1 MSELRRTHERTVALM
16 RDFLGKLT
24 GGWAPHVESAVPA
37 DDLLLH
43 MRQAAAPSYGFFLM
57 LAFAAAIAVLGLLGN
72 SAPAIIGAM
81 IIAPLMVPIMSLS
94 YGMVILDRPLILK
107 SAITITIGTIVV
119 VAIAFA
125 SVFLFGMRVMG
136 SEILDRT
143 APTLLDLGVALAA
156 GGAAAFVHTRS
167 SIANSIAGVA
177 IAVAL
182 VPPLAVAG
190 IGLALGRKAV
200 SGTGVPLSAIGL
212 SEGGFDIAIGAF
224 LLFLT
229 NLIGIVA
236 VAIVVFAAQ
245 RYGNWKKASLALG
258 LFVALTLVLVPPL
271 KEAMHQLWV
280 KNRVLRIASLRA
292 AERPSIGRSKI
303 TSVHVT
309 RRNGVLH
316 VRIDGFIVEERLK
329 DMYARVEQIRE
340 IVSADVGEPVG
351 IELNLIPVQMI
362 KIESKSENS
371 KPGADGG

>member
-1 MSELRRTHERTVALM
+1 MALI
-16 RDFLGKLT
+16 RDFLRKLT
-24 GGWAPHVESAVPA
+24 SGWAPHIEEAVPA

-43 MRQAAAPSYGFFLM
+43 MRQAAAPAYGFFLM
-57 LAFAAAIAVLGLLGN
+57 LAFAAAIAVLGLLAN

-107 SAITITIGTIVV
+107 SVITIVVGTIVV

-125 SVFLFGMRVMG
+125 TILLFGMRVMG

-177 IAVAL
+177 VAVAL
-182 VPPLAVAG
+182 VPPLAVTG

-200 SGTGVPLSAIGL
+200 SDSGVSLSVIGL
-212 SEGGFDIAIGAF
+212 SEGGLDIAIGSF

-236 VAIVVFAAQ
+236 VAIIVFAAQ
-245 RYGNWKKASLALG
+245 RYGSWKKASLALV
-258 LFVALTLVLVPPL
+258 LFVTLTLVLVPSL
-271 KEAMHQLWV
+271 KEQMHQLWV

-292 AERPSIGRSKI
+292 AERSSVGQSKI

-309 RRNGVLH
+309 RRDGLLH
-316 VRIDGFIVEERLK
+316 VRIDGFINEKRLK
-329 DMYARVEQIRE
+329 GTYEGVDQIRE
-340 IVSADVGEPVG
+340 IISADVGEPVA

-362 KIESKSENS
+362 KIESKPESS
-371 KPGADGG
+371 KPGKDDG

>member
-1 MSELRRTHERTVALM
+1 M
-16 RDFLGKLT
+16 RDLLGKIT
-24 GGWAPHVESAVPA
+24 GGWAPYVEIAVPA
-37 DDLLLH
+37 EDLLLQ
-43 MRQAAAPSYGFFLM
+43 MRQGAAPSYGFFLL

-94 YGMVILDRPLILK
+94 YGMVIFDRPLILK
-107 SAITITIGTIVV
+107 SVITITVGSIVV

-136 SEILDRT
+136 SEILDRA

-167 SIANSIAGVA
+167 SIASSIAGVA

-182 VPPLAVAG
+182 VPPLAVSG
-190 IGLALGRKAV
+190 IGLALRRKAV
-200 SGTGVPLSAIGL
+200 SGTGAPLSTIGL
-212 SEGGFDIAIGAF
+212 SEGGLDIAIGSF

-236 VAIVVFAAQ
+236 VAIIVFTAQ

-258 LFVALTLVLVPPL
+258 LFIVLTLVLVPPL
-271 KEAMHQLWV
+271 KESMHQLWV
-280 KNRVLRIASLRA
+280 KNRVLRIASIRA
-292 AERPSIGRSKI
+292 AEQPNIGRSKI

-309 RRNGVLH
+309 RRDGVLH

-329 DMYARVEQIRE
+329 GMYARVEDIRE
-340 IVSADVGEPVG
+340 IISADVGEPVG
-351 IELNLIPVQMI
+351 VELNLIPVKMI
-362 KIESKSENS
+362 KIESNPESS
-371 KPGADGG
+371 KPVADSG

>member
-1 MSELRRTHERTVALM
+1 MSELRRAHERMWALI
-16 RDFLGKLT
+16 RDCLGKLT
-24 GGWAPHVESAVPA
+24 AGWAPHVETGVPA
-37 DDLLLH
+37 HDLLLQ
-43 MRQAAAPSYGFFLM
+43 MRHAAAPSYGFFLM
-57 LAFAAAIAVLGLLGN
+57 LAFASAIAVLGLLGN

-94 YGMVILDRPLILK
+94 YGMVIFDRPLILK
-107 SAITITIGTIVV
+107 SVITITIGTIVV

-136 SEILDRT
+136 SEILNRT

-156 GGAAAFVHTRS
+156 GGAAAFVHTRP
-167 SIANSIAGVA
+167 SISNSIAGVA

-200 SGTGVPLSAIGL
+200 SSTGAPLSAIGL
-212 SEGGFDIAIGAF
+212 SDGGLDIAIGSF

-236 VAIVVFAAQ
+236 VAIIVFAAQ
-245 RYGNWKKASLALG
+245 RYGSWKKAGLGVG
-258 LFVALTLVLVPPL
+258 LFITLTLVLVPPL

-292 AERPSIGRSKI
+292 AEQSGMGRSKI

-309 RRNGVLH
+309 RRDGVLH
-316 VRIDGFIVEERLK
+316 VKIDGFIIEERLK
-329 DMYARVEQIRE
+329 HMYESVEEIRDL
-340 IVSADVGEPVG
+340 VSADVGEPVG
-351 IELNLIPVQMI
+351 IELNVIPVQMI
-362 KIESKSENS
+362 KIESKPESS
-371 KPGADGG
+371 KPADDDG

>member
-1 MSELRRTHERTVALM
+1 
-16 RDFLGKLT
+16 
-24 GGWAPHVESAVPA
+24 
-37 DDLLLH
+37 

-57 LAFAAAIAVLGLLGN
+57 LAFASAIAVLGLLGN

-156 GGAAAFVHTRS
+156 GGAAAFVHTRP

-182 VPPLAVAG
+182 VPPLSVAG

-200 SGTGVPLSAIGL
+200 SSTGASLSAIGL
-212 SEGGFDIAIGAF
+212 SEGGLDIAIGSF

-245 RYGNWKKASLALG
+245 RYGNWKKAGLALG

-280 KNRVLRIASLRA
+280 KNRVLRIAALRA

-316 VRIDGFIVEERLK
+316 VRIDGFIVEEGLK
-329 DMYARVEQIRE
+329 GMYARVDEIRE

-351 IELNLIPVQMI
+351 IELNVIPVQMV
-362 KIESKSENS
+362 KIESKPESS
-371 KPGADGG
+371 KPAADGG

>member
-1 MSELRRTHERTVALM
+1 MSGLRRLHERTRALM

-24 GGWAPHVESAVPA
+24 GGWAPHAESGVPA
-37 DDLLLH
+37 DELLLH
-43 MRQAAAPSYGFFLM
+43 MRQAAAPSYGFYLM
-57 LAFAAAIAVLGLLGN
+57 LAFASAIAVLGLLGN

-156 GGAAAFVHTRS
+156 GGAAAFVHTRP

-182 VPPLAVAG
+182 VPPLSVAG

-200 SGTGVPLSAIGL
+200 SSTGASLSTIGF
-212 SEGGFDIAIGAF
+212 SEGGLDIAIGSF

-245 RYGNWKKASLALG
+245 RYGSWKKASLALG
-258 LFVALTLVLVPPL
+258 LFVTLTLVLVPPL
-271 KEAMHQLWV
+271 KEAMYQLWV
-280 KNRVLRIASLRA
+280 ENRVLRIASIRA
-292 AERPSIGRSKI
+292 AEQPNLGRSKI
-303 TSVHVT
+303 TSVRVT
-309 RRNGVLH
+309 RSNGVLH
-316 VRIDGFIVEERLK
+316 VKIDGFIGKERLK
-329 DMYARVEQIRE
+329 GMYARVEQIQE
-340 IVSADVGEPVG
+340 LVSADVGEPVE
-351 IELNLIPVQMI
+351 IELDLIAVQMV
-362 KIESKSENS
+362 KIESKPESS
-371 KPGADGG
+371 KPGADGE